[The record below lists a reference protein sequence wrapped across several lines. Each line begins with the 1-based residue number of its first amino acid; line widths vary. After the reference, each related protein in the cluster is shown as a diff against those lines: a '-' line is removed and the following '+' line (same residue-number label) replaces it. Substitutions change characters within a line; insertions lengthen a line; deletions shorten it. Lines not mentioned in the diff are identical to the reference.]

1 MTISTVD
8 SRNYAGNPASPPLGV
23 RLKAAVQSVNPLRES
38 AHVLLLALANT
49 PAALE
54 PDDVLQRRKWL
65 EQELRMFLGVC
76 RELQLPSDD
85 VVRASYCLSAALDEA
100 AMQTRWGR
108 GEGTGTE
115 WQASSLAVA
124 MGHDR
129 QGGDRVFHVIDE
141 VLNEPRGHLD
151 LLELLQN
158 VLDLGFRGRYRFEH
172 DGPLRL
178 LNIRERLHGVVKA
191 GEQGAESVV
200 ANDATV
206 SRLAPS
212 DRVRGAAVSGGR
224 VVDPWVR
231 PARARWSRWW
241 IVVGIVAALLVGA
254 AGYVAVRDLR
264 HADQSA
270 QASSPIDRL
279 GAALGEQLRDEI
291 AAGNVELIGDTA
303 ADTVTLRFNGMYAPG
318 DVTAAP
324 WWASVMASVG
334 RAIASSPAATHVLVT
349 GYTDNL
355 PARLAH
361 QGSNHALSTAR
372 AQQVAQILAAAGVPK
387 EHISVVGQSDA
398 DPLADNVSKEGRSRN
413 RRVEV
418 TVSN

>member
-1 MTISTVD
+1 MRISTID
-8 SRNYAGNPASPPLGV
+8 SRNYAGVVASPPLSV
-23 RLKAAVQSVNPLRES
+23 RVKAAVQSVNPLLES
-38 AHVLLLALANT
+38 ARVLLLALADT

-54 PDDVLQRRKWL
+54 PDAVLQRRKWL
-65 EQELRMFLGVC
+65 EQELRMFLRVC

-85 VVRASYCLSAALDEA
+85 VVRASYCLSTALDEA

-141 VLNEPRGHLD
+141 VLSDPRGHLD

-172 DGPLRL
+172 DGPRRL
-178 LNIRERLHGVVKA
+178 LNIRERLHGVAMA
-191 GEQGAESVV
+191 GAHGAEPTAADGVT
-200 ANDATV
+200 A
-206 SRLAPS
+206 SRLASS
-212 DRVRGAAVSGGR
+212 DRVRGAIVSGRG

-231 PARARWSRWW
+231 PARARLPRWW
-241 IVVGIVAALLVGA
+241 IVVGVVAALLVGA
-254 AGYVAVRDLR
+254 GGYVAVRSL
-264 HADQSA
+264 HHGDQFTE
-270 QASSPIDRL
+270 ASSPVDRL
-279 GAALGEQLRDEI
+279 GAALRAQLRDEI
-291 AAGNVELIGDTA
+291 AAGNVELVRDTSS
-303 ADTVTLRFNGMYAPG
+303 DTVTLRFNGMYASG
-318 DVTAAP
+318 DVTVAP
-324 WWASVMASVG
+324 WWASVIASVG
-334 RAIASSPAATHVLVT
+334 RAIASSPVPTRVLVT

-355 PARLAH
+355 PASPAH

-372 AQQVAQILAAAGVPK
+372 AQHVAQILVAAGLPK
-387 EHISVVGQSDA
+387 ERIRVVGQSDA